1 MCIISKGLA
10 KVTHTQPTG
19 NKNIIMPIRTRR
31 ATLCLRYL
39 KYLMELPNTHYASL
53 ALEENIKL
61 RNSGSACWLSDLDFA
76 IAHLPG
82 NHRLPPLHALDADRI
97 DKLIK
102 AVDFSTKSELQ
113 THISWSKLSLLR
125 HRLEPKEEG
134 PAKTQIIGLRHYLT
148 QVSTHSH
155 RRTITKLLC
164 GDLTPQVFRGSPS
177 PLRILTTT
185 EQRIRLCRS
194 CNHQPETPQHIL
206 FQCPS
211 LPSIIS
217 LRSTFIATMRQFRPL
232 PANSVFSD
240 ASALHYLKAFI
251 FDWTLIVPTSKFI
264 HVVVVRWQY
273 YLDTGTDQLDT
284 SAVSDDGDSDEG

>member
-1 MCIISKGLA
+1 
-10 KVTHTQPTG
+10 
-19 NKNIIMPIRTRR
+19 MPIRTRH

-39 KYLMELPNTHYASL
+39 KYLMDLLNTHYASL

-61 RNSGSACWLSDLDFA
+61 HNSGSACWLSDLDFA

-82 NHRLPPLHALDADRI
+82 NHRLPPLHTLDGDQI

-102 AVDFSTKSELQ
+102 AVNFSTKSELQ
-113 THISWSKLSLLR
+113 THIDSWSKLSLLC
-125 HRLEPKEEG
+125 HHLELKEEG
-134 PAKTQIIGLRHYLT
+134 PAKAQIIGLRHYLT
-148 QVSTHSH
+148 QVSIHSH

-177 PLRILTTT
+177 PLCILTTT
-185 EQRIRLCRS
+185 EQRTWLCRA

-217 LRSTFIATMRQFRPL
+217 LHSTFITSMRQFRPL
-232 PANSVFSD
+232 PANSVFSN

-251 FDWTLIVPTSKFI
+251 FDWTLIVPTATFI
-264 HVVVVRWQY
+264 HDVVVRWQY
-273 YLDTGTDQLDT
+273 YLDTGADQHLDT